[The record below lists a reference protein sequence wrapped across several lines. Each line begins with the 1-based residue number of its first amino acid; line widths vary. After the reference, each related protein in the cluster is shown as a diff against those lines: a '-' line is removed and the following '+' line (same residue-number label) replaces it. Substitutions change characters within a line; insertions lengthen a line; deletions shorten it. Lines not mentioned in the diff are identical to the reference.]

1 MKIKASALAV
11 LLMAAA
17 LLTACAP
24 ETNETAQAG
33 AGDYTDYIGAGKL
46 IAAQLGDVY
55 GAVANDI
62 LQAKEVREFTLAP
75 DMLEAVR
82 IGRVDAAILDDAYV
96 KQIQDSGEYP
106 DLDYLPVPSEI
117 FVNMASNVFHTEA
130 LRDEFNAWFETL
142 EQDGTFDEIYNR
154 WIGVSLPAEE
164 DIPRFELTGENGTLR
179 VCNTGSFPPFSYAD
193 SQGRPVGFDEE
204 LLSRFAAHMGMDI
217 EYNMMAYDAIIP
229 YVLSGKAD
237 MSACSFTVTGDR
249 AENVIFGR
257 PYTKAHAVLVIRKS
271 GAPAARDYSYFT
283 GKDVAAIVG
292 ATHYMTIE
300 KIGGVPV
307 YFNDSAEAAE
317 NVRLGHVSGFM
328 TLLSNARV
336 MASQLEGF
344 EAIPV
349 PTEFYSG
356 EVAGI
361 SNDQAVIDRFNAFL
375 ASIKTDGTLGEMEN
389 RWFGEGL
396 DLDAPIPE
404 IENTGENG
412 ALRVATSA
420 LSLPYVYIGDNGA
433 LTGFSVELA
442 LRFGAHEGKTVEF
455 AEMEL
460 SALIPYVN
468 SGRAELSLS
477 SMAITEERKRN
488 VMFTEPFHQE
498 QHGILALRPTASEAE
513 SVSLIEW
520 LNTGIENNLLSE
532 NRWMLIV
539 DGLGVTMTIA
549 VLAQLFGTAFGC
561 FVCWVLTRKSR
572 FANWLGNLYC
582 GLIHGL
588 PIVVLLMI
596 TYYIIFGDTD
606 ISNVLMAVAAF
617 TIITGAG
624 VAVNLKGAIETVDPV
639 EIEAARSIGFSA
651 FKAFRTVTLPQ
662 AIRRALPGY
671 TNGFVELVKATAI
684 VGYIAIQDLTRAG
697 DLIRSRTYD
706 AYFPLLFVAVIY
718 LIVTTICV
726 QLFKFIVKK
735 ANGGAP
741 R

>member
-1 MKIKASALAV
+1 MKRRTTAILASI
-11 LLMAAA
+11 MAAA

-24 ETNETAQAG
+24 RQAEPAQTG
-33 AGDYTDYIGAGKL
+33 AGDYTDYIGTGKL

-62 LQAKEVREFTLAP
+62 FQAKEVHEFTLAP

-106 DLDYLPVPSEI
+106 DLEYIPVPSEI

-130 LRDEFNAWFETL
+130 LRDEFNAWFDMI

-164 DIPRFELTGENGTLR
+164 DIPRFELTGGNGTLR

-193 SQGRPVGFDEE
+193 SEGRPVGFDEE
-204 LLSRFAAHMGMDI
+204 IISRFAAHMGMDI

-229 YVLSGKAD
+229 FVLSGKAD

-257 PYTKAHAVLVIRKS
+257 QYTKAHAVLVVRKS
-271 GAPAARDYSYFT
+271 DARDYAYFA
-283 GKDVAAIVG
+283 GKYVAAIVG

-300 KIGGVPV
+300 KIGGTPV
-307 YFNDSAEAAE
+307 YYNDSAEAAE

-336 MASQLEGF
+336 MASQLDGF

-356 EVAGI
+356 QVAGI

-375 ASIKTDGTLGEMEN
+375 ASIKADGTLGEMEN

-396 DLDAPIPE
+396 DLSAPIPE
-404 IENTGENG
+404 IANTGENG
-412 ALRVATSA
+412 VLRVATSA
-420 LSLPYVYIGDNGA
+420 LSLPYVYIGDNGE

-442 LRFGAHEGKTVEF
+442 LRFGAHEGKAVEF
-455 AEMEL
+455 AEMEF

-477 SMAITEERKRN
+477 SMAITDERKKN

-498 QHGILALRPTASEAE
+498 QHGVLALKATNAQGEG
-513 SVSLIEW
+513 VSFIEW
-520 LNTGIENNLLSE
+520 LNTGIENNLIAE
-532 NRWMLIV
+532 NRWMMIV

-549 VLAQLFGTAFGC
+549 VLAQLFGTALGC

-572 FANWLGNLYC
+572 FVSWLGNLYC

-596 TYYIIFGDTD
+596 TYYIIFGETD

-617 TIITGAG
+617 AIITGAG
-624 VAVNLKGAIETVDPV
+624 VAGNLKGAIDTVDPV
-639 EIEAARSIGFSA
+639 EIEAARSIGFPA

-671 TNGFVELVKATAI
+671 TKGFVELVKATAI

-706 AYFPLLFVAVIY
+706 AYFPLLFVALIY
-718 LIVTTICV
+718 LFVTTLCV

-735 ANGGAP
+735 INGGEGQ
-741 R
+741 